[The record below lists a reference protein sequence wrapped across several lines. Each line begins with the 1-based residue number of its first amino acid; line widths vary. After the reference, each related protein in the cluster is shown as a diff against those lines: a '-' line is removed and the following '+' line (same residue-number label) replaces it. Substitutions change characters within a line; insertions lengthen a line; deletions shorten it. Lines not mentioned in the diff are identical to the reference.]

1 MSTRSIG
8 GGGGPSGS
16 RYHPYIRD
24 DHHRSSREE
33 VSRRSRDHHRRHG
46 SNQRSRIHGHHG
58 HRSRE
63 TERGPHQQH
72 RHHED
77 IESRVSSLAIPR
89 LRSSE
94 ERIRLFS
101 AHQHTYNQPIEMIC
115 SAIEDARKQ
124 IFLKIYHIA
133 SEKIILSLVK
143 QARNVPTHVQYQE
156 SPNIEALSAGSSIV
170 LEKRHAS
177 AILHKK
183 TLCIDE
189 SLVISGSANYTEL
202 SLQKDVN
209 LTLRMRGSMLY
220 EMVSRGRRGTVNVG
234 DQQVI
239 YHPITRVRGR
249 GDNYRFITSEIIKA
263 KSSILISMYALNQK
277 EILSCL
283 EQALLRG
290 VYIKIIVDAKE
301 SCLLQNITQDMK
313 IRSCIYE
320 RTCEETLHT
329 KACCVDSRVLICGSA
344 NWTGAGLNKNLED
357 LFIVYPLT
365 ETQLQCF
372 LDIWKYLE
380 SNSKLV
386 FPDSEVPSTSV

>member
-1 MSTRSIG
+1 M
-8 GGGGPSGS
+8 
-16 RYHPYIRD
+16 
-24 DHHRSSREE
+24 
-33 VSRRSRDHHRRHG
+33 
-46 SNQRSRIHGHHG
+46 
-58 HRSRE
+58 
-63 TERGPHQQH
+63 
-72 RHHED
+72 
-77 IESRVSSLAIPR
+77 
-89 LRSSE
+89 
-94 ERIRLFS
+94 
-101 AHQHTYNQPIEMIC
+101 
-115 SAIEDARKQ
+115 
-124 IFLKIYHIA
+124 
-133 SEKIILSLVK
+133 
-143 QARNVPTHVQYQE
+143 
-156 SPNIEALSAGSSIV
+156 
-170 LEKRHAS
+170 
-177 AILHKK
+177 
-183 TLCIDE
+183 
-189 SLVISGSANYTEL
+189 ISGSANYTEL

-220 EMVSRGRRGTVNVG
+220 EMVSRGHRGTVNVG
-234 DQQVI
+234 NQQVT

-249 GDNYRFITSEIIKA
+249 GDNYRFITSEINKA
-263 KSSILISMYALNQK
+263 KSSILISIYALNQK

-301 SCLLQNITQDMK
+301 SCLLQKITQDMK

-329 KACCVDSRVLICGSA
+329 KACCIDSKVLICGSA

-386 FPDSEVPSTSV
+386 FPDSEVPSTSF